1 MTAALAAVGVATL
14 VAGAIVMGT
23 AGTVQADDNVPCG
36 TPAQE
41 AVYKTIEHPA
51 VPAVY
56 ETVVIEEAWTESI
69 EHPAVTEQRMTDPG
83 QEAIEPTYGYKW
95 WVYLGNSDVKPEFD
109 ADDDNW
115 HAPPGQPPAPNLP
128 EGVEDGVVYSTSD
141 GTGGGSWFYYEEVV
155 TDPGQEYVAPT
166 YETVVVEEGWTEFIE
181 HPEVTE
187 QKLVSPAV
195 PAWTEQ
201 KLVTPAV
208 PAGPPCEDD
217 ETPPPAVKDVCTNL
231 NGVQPDVPKGYTE
244 QDGICTE
251 IEVLPTEALDVCSNI
266 KGAQAAVPAGLEAQD
281 GRCVRPAEEKPDEV
295 VGPDE
300 VLGTAEAV
308 PTAVDAGLGGSAV
321 TTTSTSSPLGQG
333 LVGAGLVMLLLAG
346 AMQMGRARGA
356 HQV

>member
-1 MTAALAAVGVATL
+1 MTAVLAAVGVATL
-14 VAGAIVMGT
+14 VAGSIVMGT
-23 AGTVQADDNVPCG
+23 AGSAQGVDNEIPCD
-36 TPAQE
+36 TPAQD
-41 AVYKTIEHPA
+41 AVYETIQHPA

-56 ETVVIEEAWTESI
+56 ETVVVNEAWTETI

-83 QEAIEPTYGYKW
+83 KEYVEPTYGYVW
-95 WVYLGNSDVKPEFD
+95 WVYNGNSDEPPEL
-109 ADDDNW
+109 DDSNW

-128 EGVEDGVVYSTSD
+128 DGVEAGVVYSTSEED
-141 GTGGGSWFYYEEVV
+141 GGGSWFYYERVV

-166 YETVVVEEGWTEFIE
+166 YETVVVKAAWTETIE
-181 HPEVTE
+181 HPAVTE
-187 QKLVSPAV
+187 QRLVSSAV

-217 ETPPPAVKDVCTNL
+217 ETPPPPVKDVCTNV

-244 QDGICTE
+244 KDGICTQ

-266 KGAQAAVPAGLEAQD
+266 KGAQAAVPAGLEAED
-281 GRCVRPAEEKPDEV
+281 GRCVKPEADKPDEV

-308 PTAVDAGLGGSAV
+308 PTAVDAGLGGPTV
-321 TTTSTSSPLGQG
+321 TITSTSSPLGQG